1 MIFRRE
7 GVQIFNEGGLW
18 DEASQLY
25 PMFTARSNRNEKTFF
40 FPSGA
45 KIGFDHLQRQDDVQA
60 YQGSQ
65 IVLIEY
71 DELTH
76 FLASQFWYMFSRN
89 RSTSGIR
96 PYIRASTNPD
106 PDSWVADLIAWW
118 IDQDELLP
126 DGEPN
131 PRYGFPILERG
142 GVLRYFVREGGVMIW
157 GDTPG
162 QVLEQIP
169 HAGLSA
175 GQVKSLTFIPASLQD
190 NQVLVNADP
199 AYRANLMVLDPVER
213 AKLLDGNWKAKAN
226 EGTLFRRSWV
236 QFVDAAPRAAR
247 RIRYW
252 DRAATEVTKDS
263 PDPDWTVGVLMAIAD
278 DGLIYIE
285 DVVRFRGG
293 PLTVE
298 QTILATA
305 EMDAGTYGLNVTIGI
320 EQDPGSAGKSDAAN
334 YVRLLSRFTVR
345 VYPVS
350 KAKVVRF
357 GPFSAQAEARNVRVR
372 RADWNEPYLR
382 TLEKFPTP
390 GVHDDDVDATS
401 GAYNALKDT
410 PQPRPRPAAAQLGPG
425 SFE

>member
-131 PRYGFPILERG
+131 PRYGFPILDRG
-142 GVLRYFVREGGVMIW
+142 GVIRYFVREGGVMIW

-175 GQVKSLTFIPASLQD
+175 EQVKSLTFIPASLQD

-213 AKLLDGNWKAKAN
+213 AKLLDGNWKAKAK
-226 EGTLFRRSWV
+226 EGTLFRRGWV

-252 DRAATEVTKDS
+252 DRAAT
-263 PDPDWTVGVLMAIAD
+263 
-278 DGLIYIE
+278 
-285 DVVRFRGG
+285 
-293 PLTVE
+293 
-298 QTILATA
+298 
-305 EMDAGTYGLNVTIGI
+305 
-320 EQDPGSAGKSDAAN
+320 
-334 YVRLLSRFTVR
+334 
-345 VYPVS
+345 
-350 KAKVVRF
+350 
-357 GPFSAQAEARNVRVR
+357 
-372 RADWNEPYLR
+372 
-382 TLEKFPTP
+382 
-390 GVHDDDVDATS
+390 
-401 GAYNALKDT
+401 
-410 PQPRPRPAAAQLGPG
+410 
-425 SFE
+425 